1 MKSLSK
7 LSINNQENNNIEQK
21 DILLEDNVT

>member
-21 DILLEDNVT
+21 DILLEDNVP